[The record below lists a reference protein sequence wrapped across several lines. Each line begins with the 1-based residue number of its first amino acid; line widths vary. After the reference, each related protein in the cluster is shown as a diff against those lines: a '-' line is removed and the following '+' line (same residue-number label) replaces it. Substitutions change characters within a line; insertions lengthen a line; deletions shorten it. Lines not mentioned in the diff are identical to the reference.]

1 MIEFGEKLKTAREE
15 KGMTQQTLANS
26 LYVTRQAVSR
36 WECGARYPDL
46 LTAKKL
52 SEILGVSLD
61 ELLFGEET
69 AAYSAESPITT
80 SQRTERIQSALYA
93 FAGMAYLLMSILYVG
108 LMLPLSKE
116 TPFIVSAYSIFYM
129 MRYMLIAALLFYG
142 LICSI
147 QGKLTVKK
155 AGLIAAAY
163 F

>member
-1 MIEFGEKLKTAREE
+1 MIEFGEKLKTARDE

-61 ELLFGEET
+61 ELLSGEET

-108 LMLPLSKE
+108 LMLPLLDI
-116 TPFIVSAYSIFYM
+116 PV
-129 MRYMLIAALLFYG
+129 R
-142 LICSI
+142 
-147 QGKLTVKK
+147 
-155 AGLIAAAY
+155 
-163 F
+163 